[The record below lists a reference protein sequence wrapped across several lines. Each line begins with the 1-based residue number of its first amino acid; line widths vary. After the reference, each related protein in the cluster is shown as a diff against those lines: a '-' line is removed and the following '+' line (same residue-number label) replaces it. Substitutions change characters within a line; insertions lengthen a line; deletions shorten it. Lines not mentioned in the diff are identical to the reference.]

1 MEEKLRLALRGTQE
15 VVTEGE
21 LRQVISRGRFSAY
34 CGYEPSGKIHFGHWL
49 TVKKLRDLQEIGAR
63 VVVLLADLHAY
74 LNHKGTL
81 EEVRKIAEYNREC
94 FIALGLNPNKTEF
107 KLGSEFQLTPEF
119 MFDVLRMATGTT
131 LLRARRSMTEIAR
144 KLEDPDVAQV
154 LYPLMQALD
163 IAHLKIDVA
172 VGGMD
177 QRKVHM
183 IAREKLPDLGYQKP
197 VCLHTPLLHGLDGAD
212 KMSSSK
218 QNFVA
223 VDDPPDEIRRKIQKA
238 YCPPKI
244 VDGNPVVEYAE
255 HIVLAEL
262 GKLEI
267 ERPEKYGGRLVIQ
280 DVSELRK
287 LYSGGKLH
295 PADLKSAVAEA
306 VVEILEPVRRHF
318 GIY

>member
-1 MEEKLRLALRGTQE
+1 VEEKLRLALRGTQE

-223 VDDPPDEIRRKIQKA
+223 VMIHRMR
-238 YCPPKI
+238 
-244 VDGNPVVEYAE
+244 
-255 HIVLAEL
+255 
-262 GKLEI
+262 
-267 ERPEKYGGRLVIQ
+267 
-280 DVSELRK
+280 
-287 LYSGGKLH
+287 
-295 PADLKSAVAEA
+295 
-306 VVEILEPVRRHF
+306 
-318 GIY
+318 